1 MKKFIA
7 LLLCILAVST
17 LSSCRK
23 ISEYNRDDEY
33 SANVKSL
40 VDDTVKYT
48 RIWKEYDEK
57 FDCHDIETAEEYIV
71 VLEEIEKICRQL
83 LTSTPSE
90 KFDENDGY
98 IKEDAGKLLS
108 VKNKKKNHIKYAV
121 KNADDTL
128 FQKEKTELFSEY
140 MEEYENLAE
149 ASQYLQTFWRNA

>member
-7 LLLCILAVST
+7 LVLCIITIST
-17 LSSCRK
+17 LSSCGK

-33 SANVKSL
+33 ASNVKSL

-57 FDCHDIETAEEYIV
+57 FNCQDVETAKEYIE
-71 VLEEIEKICRQL
+71 VLEEIEKICRKL

-90 KFDENDGY
+90 KFDDNDAY
-98 IKEDAGKLLS
+98 IKKDAGQLLAVTS
-108 VKNKKKNHIKYAV
+108 EIKNHVKYAV
-121 KNADDTL
+121 ENADDTL
-128 FQKEKTELFSEY
+128 FQKEKTELFSKY

>member
-48 RIWKEYDEK
+48 RIWKEYD
-57 FDCHDIETAEEYIV
+57 D
-71 VLEEIEKICRQL
+71 
-83 LTSTPSE
+83 
-90 KFDENDGY
+90 

-108 VKNKKKNHIKYAV
+108 VTSEIKNHIKYAV

>member
-57 FDCHDIETAEEYIV
+57 FDCHDIETAEE
-71 VLEEIEKICRQL
+71 
-83 LTSTPSE
+83 T
-90 KFDENDGY
+90 
-98 IKEDAGKLLS
+98 
-108 VKNKKKNHIKYAV
+108 AV
-121 KNADDTL
+121 SL
-128 FQKEKTELFSEY
+128 
-140 MEEYENLAE
+140 
-149 ASQYLQTFWRNA
+149 

>member
-108 VKNKKKNHIKYAV
+108 VTSEIKNHIKYAV

-128 FQKEKTELFSEY
+128 FQKEKGELFAEY
-140 MEEYENLAE
+140 MEDYENLTE